1 MARLLTLLALVLVV
15 WALPGHCWDSEEME
29 LFDLVEEV
37 GENFY
42 EVLGI
47 SQDATTSEVKK
58 AYRRLSLQLHP
69 DKNDAP
75 DADVKFRQLVAIYD
89 VLRDEGR
96 RARYEKVLVEGLP
109 DWRSPIYYYRRARK
123 MSLLEISI
131 ILTVVISITQYLMAW
146 GSYIDK
152 KHSLEEFLIRKYKI
166 KDRKKRKGEDLQ
178 NISKMEEELSLI
190 PKPSWWNILPIQLV
204 KLVIFL
210 VTGGP
215 GIVREILAGIQ
226 REKERKLK
234 EKEEH
239 ELEEKRLREEEEK
252 RKEKKA
258 SRKEARKRVNQYPE
272 YSGSECILEAVDG
285 PDSEDRVVRKPRPE
299 PSSIPVITG
308 GPWTDEEFSELAR
321 LMAKY
326 PGGTVDRWERIAET
340 MGRTVYEVTKMSEK
354 VKARLAQRFSDMK
367 YEESM
372 NEVKVKVKTRAEKT
386 DLAAGSDEAWNT
398 IQQKALEKALKQFP
412 KGTDQRWDRIA
423 KAVPEKTK
431 EECMLRFKFLA
442 EKIRKK
448 KEEAEKPTDDDHN
461 EEQSENAQEEELDEA
476 ELECKPS
483 SKNNLIK
490 TNSTKR
496 NSLPGDDREEVSLD
510 QNAEEG
516 EEDNTE

>member
-210 VTGGP
+210 
-215 GIVREILAGIQ
+215 
-226 REKERKLK
+226 
-234 EKEEH
+234 
-239 ELEEKRLREEEEK
+239 
-252 RKEKKA
+252 
-258 SRKEARKRVNQYPE
+258 
-272 YSGSECILEAVDG
+272 
-285 PDSEDRVVRKPRPE
+285 VVRKPRPE